1 MVDCNIVRCFPLIRN
16 EPIIVHP
23 LAFPT
28 MAERNIVL
36 LAPEGPMTAETRSSM
51 SLPIPL
57 TISKAPYFR
66 HASGG
71 SDQVPYLPRG
81 TTFNEAQCTRK
92 YSANTRKLPSNNRV
106 PWRGDSTLDDGK
118 LANVDLVGGYYD
130 AGDNVKYGLPMAF
143 TVTTL
148 AWGAIF
154 YKSEFKAANELD
166 NIQDAILKASS
177 RHKR

>member
-1 MVDCNIVRCFPLIRN
+1 MAKANNHHHRATSSSSDISLYLDADNTFVPTASFANSFLLLSFLRIV
-16 EPIIVHP
+16 
-23 LAFPT
+23 
-28 MAERNIVL
+28 
-36 LAPEGPMTAETRSSM
+36 
-51 SLPIPL
+51 
-57 TISKAPYFR
+57 YFR